1 MTTQRLS
8 GVAEAKGPSTVTA
21 APASTRRPWS
31 VRALRGIGW
40 TLIVA
45 GVVVLLYVVYA
56 LWFTGFETERAQQHL
71 QQQWTD
77 APVDGSGAGA
87 PQEEDGGEPGERE
100 STPEA
105 DEAAVSGDAVA
116 KLEFK
121 RPGTDEQPVTDEPL
135 FVVHGVT
142 RDDLTRGPGQY
153 PDTAAPGQGG
163 NFAVA
168 GHRTTYGSPF
178 FSLDEL
184 REGDEIHVTDPSGQR
199 HVYEFAAREIV
210 SPGAGWVLGDD
221 PLETDRPT
229 LTLTTCHPRFSA
241 AQRMVVFGEAVSR
254 G

>member
-1 MTTQRLS
+1 MTAQRPS
-8 GVAEAKGPSTVTA
+8 RVAEVEGPPAVTG
-21 APASTRRPWS
+21 APSSTRRRWS
-31 VRALRGIGW
+31 IRALRAIGW

-71 QQQWTD
+71 QQQWTGE
-77 APVDGSGAGA
+77 PVDAGGAGA
-87 PQEEDGGEPGERE
+87 PQEEDGDEPGDGE

-105 DEAAVSGDAVA
+105 DEAAMSGDAVA

-121 RPGTDEQPVTDEPL
+121 RPGSDQQPVTGEPL
-135 FVVHGVT
+135 FVVEGVS

-153 PDTAAPGQGG
+153 PDSAPPGGDG

-241 AQRMVVFGEAVSR
+241 AQRMVVFGEAVS
-254 G
+254 